1 MKFAALASLLL
12 FTAATTGH
20 AADSRCGV
28 ALATL
33 ATKAAMLQRFDEDLT
48 DQEKTE
54 LFTQYQVGET
64 RLGRAKRELRKKMVN
79 DSNTQT
85 VTCVAL
91 GATSPLSDDEGLS
104 DILSVTGR
112 TLISAYLDES
122 LQSNINKRQVRLTRR
137 AVKNCR
143 AEIIDL
149 IQFAAK
155 SRNVRKFKDEEK
167 KGEYLLGMA
176 DRVADYCSMQGQIVA
191 IDGALNEFNSG
202 HLYYGESVYQQC
214 DGECPNRKD
223 MGYLVRKLTGRD
235 NYWTS
240 LGAYSDYQ
248 SSLLKVS
255 DHLKLKSSYFAKNPK
270 IKDGELDATPE
281 EIVPEYD
288 DLYPRW

>member
-1 MKFAALASLLL
+1 
-12 FTAATTGH
+12 
-20 AADSRCGV
+20 
-28 ALATL
+28 
-33 ATKAAMLQRFDEDLT
+33 
-48 DQEKTE
+48 
-54 LFTQYQVGET
+54 
-64 RLGRAKRELRKKMVN
+64 MVN

-167 KGEYLLGMA
+167 KGEYLLG
-176 DRVADYCSMQGQIVA
+176 
-191 IDGALNEFNSG
+191 
-202 HLYYGESVYQQC
+202 YGRSR
-214 DGECPNRKD
+214 G
-223 MGYLVRKLTGRD
+223 G
-235 NYWTS
+235 
-240 LGAYSDYQ
+240 
-248 SSLLKVS
+248 LL
-255 DHLKLKSSYFAKNPK
+255 
-270 IKDGELDATPE
+270 LDARS
-281 EIVPEYD
+281 D
-288 DLYPRW
+288 RRHRRRAQ